1 MTEMLISQMIWYF
14 IEGVNCRVSDCDFT
28 NMDEFSKF
36 NLTVENYELN
46 FYFDKLTSRWW
57 IEILS
62 NESNTKL
69 SEKTLLPC
77 TREDYEQANNGI
89 IPDRWLK
96 AKKKIY
102 YKKEKFRFGN
112 INYLLI

>member
-1 MTEMLISQMIWYF
+1 MKINHHHLLILLCGTFQLLVLVDMLI
-14 IEGVNCRVSDCDFT
+14 D
-28 NMDEFSKF
+28 
-36 NLTVENYELN
+36 LN

-62 NESNTKL
+62 DESNTKL

-96 AKKKIY
+96 AIKK
-102 YKKEKFRFGN
+102 N
-112 INYLLI
+112 IL